1 MNRPDDCPRCPNPL
15 KRKLYFEC
23 GHNPQEAVFEIDD
36 GVVEPNQQ
44 FVLDRINIDTSNLT
58 RPIVKFDFTSIVT
71 FEAEDEE
78 GLEHEVEVDLLFR
91 LIRSCNGSSE
101 VVQTWRYLFKIDIEP
116 NIAEFETEISESFA
130 FSFCDHPC
138 PHCCEYSV
146 VVEGRDFEGEFE
158 FLRVTRPVLTA
169 LIQGYSEN

>member
-101 VVQTWRYLFKIDIEP
+101 VVQT
-116 NIAEFETEISESFA
+116 
-130 FSFCDHPC
+130 
-138 PHCCEYSV
+138 
-146 VVEGRDFEGEFE
+146 
-158 FLRVTRPVLTA
+158 
-169 LIQGYSEN
+169 